1 MEMARSASKRT
12 KKEDS
17 SLSKPQNHKPVKMNP
32 LCDWISISILGADVN
47 KKRDVLRQKIFF
59 FRVLK
64 STIKKSPA
72 PSLCETL
79 CSFYKGD

>member
-1 MEMARSASKRT
+1 MEIARSASKRT

-47 KKRDVLRQKIFF
+47 KKWEVLRQEIIFF
-59 FRVLK
+59 TTGK
-64 STIKKSPA
+64 NTIKKSPA
-72 PSLCETL
+72 PGCVRDSLK
-79 CSFYKGD
+79 F

>member
-1 MEMARSASKRT
+1 MGIARFVSKGT

-47 KKRDVLRQKIFF
+47 KKWDVLRQEIIFF
-59 FRVLK
+59 SIGK

-72 PSLCETL
+72 PSCMRDSLQFL
-79 CSFYKGD
+79 QG